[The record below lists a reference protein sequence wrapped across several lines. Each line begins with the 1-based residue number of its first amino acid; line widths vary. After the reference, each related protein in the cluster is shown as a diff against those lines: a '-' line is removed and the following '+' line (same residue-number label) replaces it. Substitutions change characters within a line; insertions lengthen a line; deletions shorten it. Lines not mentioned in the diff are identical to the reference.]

1 MVSFNEIMSLVMPS
15 LVALLFYS
23 KLSGKSLSLF
33 EAVTHFALFSLIT
46 NCVMYGILIYFL
58 KTDSFIYTSLF
69 TFKYTLMALVISL
82 LLVLSYRFIELNVK
96 LKLQVERENG

>member
-58 KTDSFIYTSLF
+58 TLIPLFIQVYLH
-69 TFKYTLMALVISL
+69 
-82 LLVLSYRFIELNVK
+82 LNI
-96 LKLQVERENG
+96 L